1 MKGEAGRLAA
11 SFRHA
16 LRGVGELLRTQ
27 PNARIEAALAAAAFG
42 LAGLLRLAPQDWAL
56 LALAAGL
63 VLAAECAN
71 SALEAL
77 ADRVSAERDSA
88 IGRAKDMAAGAVLLA
103 AFAALLVGLFV
114 LGPPLLGLL
123 RG

>member
-1 MKGEAGRLAA
+1 MGQAGRLAA

-16 LRGVGELLRTQ
+16 LRGVAELLRTQ

-42 LAGLLRLAPQDWAL
+42 LAGLLRLAPRDWAL

-88 IGRAKDMAAGAVLLA
+88 IGRAKDLAAGAVLLA
-103 AFAALLVGLFV
+103 ALGALLVGLFV